1 MIGVIGK
8 GGTVRTLGV
17 SLALSGA
24 VWIGGVLWLVLPL
37 MAAATIAD
45 LAARAGTNR

>member
-1 MIGVIGK
+1 MIGVIVK

-24 VWIGGVLWLVLPL
+24 VWIGGLRWLVLPL
-37 MAAATIAD
+37 MAAATSAD
-45 LAARAGTNR
+45 HATRAGTNR